1 MNIMVPIVNT
11 DIKMSKPMMNAL
23 ALFETQCVVLGITE
37 VTSDDVIVFL
47 KEKYGKDFSDNFRLE
62 YLYPFRH
69 PNEIS
74 TNQPEKSPEEN
85 AVAKPSYEA
94 SLERA
99 DKLIE
104 RLKDKGYLL
113 EQLPKLDDSDGLY
126 MALHNKK
133 RTGKFSLD

>member
-1 MNIMVPIVNT
+1 MNSMVPIVNT

-37 VTSDDVIVFL
+37 VTSDDVVIFL
-47 KEKYGKDFSDNFRLE
+47 KEKYSKDFADKFRAE
-62 YLYPFRH
+62 FLYPLRH
-69 PNEIS
+69 PNESS
-74 TNQPEKSPEEN
+74 TNQREKLPEEDT
-85 AVAKPSYEA
+85 VAKSSYQA
-94 SLERA
+94 ALERA
-99 DKLIE
+99 DKLLE

-113 EQLPKLDDSDGLY
+113 EQLPKLEDSDGLY